1 MAIDKTEIKTTTT
14 TETTTAND
22 SSFGI
27 VFDIDG
33 VLMRDGV
40 IIPNATQALKLL
52 EDKETSEPKIPYIFM
67 TNNGGFTEEEKA
79 NKISKVLQYNIPSDK
94 VMVAHTPVR
103 PLAEKYKDY
112 DVLLISKTHE
122 TSKKLADWY
131 GFKNYKSLQQYIEER
146 PFLCP
151 SKYSTFWTQGVS
163 SEYVIKEANEQLPIK
178 SIILLEDPIDWGECI
193 QIVSDILQSKDGLLR
208 KDYINRAEV
217 QSIDFHIC
225 NPDFSY
231 AGEFVIPRY
240 TMGAILECIKLL
252 FKTQTGRDLIYTLY
266 GKPYP
271 LTYQYGKQLI
281 SNQISKLG
289 FNDGCILKHI
299 YAIGDNPYSDIKGAN
314 NLEHEGWIS
323 ILVKTGCFKGD
334 TNHPEIP
341 AKYVVDNVYDAV
353 KLILKLEGQK

>member
-1 MAIDKTEIKTTTT
+1 MAIDKTEIRKMDA
-14 TETTTAND
+14 TETMD

-52 EDKETSEPKIPYIFM
+52 EDKESGKPKIPYIFM

-79 NKISKVLQYNIPSDK
+79 KKISKVLQYDIEGDK
-94 VMVAHTPVR
+94 VMVAHTPVK
-103 PLAEKYKDY
+103 PLAEKYKDS

-131 GFKNYKSLQQYIEER
+131 GFKNYKSFQQYIEER

-163 SEYVIKEANEQLPIK
+163 SEYVIKQTNEQLPIK
-178 SIILLEDPIDWGECI
+178 SIILLEEPNDWGECI
-193 QIVSDILQSKDGLLR
+193 QVVSDILQSKDGLLR
-208 KDYINRAEV
+208 KDYINRSEV
-217 QSIDFHIC
+217 QSIDLHIC
-225 NPDFSY
+225 NPDFTY
-231 AGEFVIPRY
+231 GGEFLLPRY
-240 TMGAILECIKLL
+240 TMGALLECIKLL

-271 LTYQYGKQLI
+271 LTYEYGKQLI
-281 SNQISKLG
+281 SDQISKLG
-289 FNDGCILKHI
+289 YQNGCILKHI

-323 ILVKTGCFKGD
+323 ILVRTGCFKGD
-334 TNHPEIP
+334 GNHHEIP
-341 AKYVVDNVYDAV
+341 AKYVVDNVYDAI
-353 KLILKLEGQK
+353 KLILKLESQ

>member
-1 MAIDKTEIKTTTT
+1 MAIDETELKTT
-14 TETTTAND
+14 ELIMKD
-22 SSFGI
+22 LSFGV

-33 VLMRDGV
+33 VLMRDGI

-52 EDKETSEPKIPYIFM
+52 EDKETGEPKYPYIFM

-79 NKISKVLQYNIPSDK
+79 KKISIVLEQEIPGDK
-94 VMVAHTPVR
+94 VMVAHTPVK
-103 PLAEKYKDY
+103 PLAEKYKDS

-131 GFKNYKSLQQYIEER
+131 GFKNYKSFQQYIEER

-151 SKYSTFWTQGVS
+151 SKYSKFWTTGVAGEYDIKKEKT
-163 SEYVIKEANEQLPIK
+163 SEPLPIK
-178 SIILLEDPIDWGECI
+178 SIILLEEPNDWGECI
-193 QIVSDILQSKDGLLR
+193 QVVSDILQSKDGLL
-208 KDYINRAEV
+208 KKNH
-217 QSIDFHIC
+217 IDLSEEQIIDLHVC
-225 NPDFSY
+225 NPDFTY
-231 AGEFVIPRY
+231 GGEFLLPRY
-240 TMGAILECIKLL
+240 TMGALLECIKLL

-281 SNQISKLG
+281 SDQISKLG
-289 FNDGCILKHI
+289 FQNASIPKHI

-334 TNHPEIP
+334 GNHPEIP
-341 AKYVVDNVYDAV
+341 AKYVVDNVYDAI
-353 KLILKLEGQK
+353 KLILKLEGQ